1 MWTAYSAAPEAN
13 LREYIMQQVI
23 DYFDALNRDYLA
35 VHQTKEDLFWQNYMA
50 TGGDDVPAR
59 FERAEQAYKRFI
71 ADPKRPAQIRAQIEW
86 LERLPKSSQRD
97 ELLHGLRGWARFF
110 DCNVIEDDQA
120 LSLMDDI
127 VAAENDLYARRK
139 TFQLTH
145 LNDQGERVPA
155 TLGELLTNQANN
167 ADETYRQSSQQAL
180 RELEQWLLHNGF
192 PTLVRLRN
200 RFARQMGYRNYFD
213 YKVNKTEQMTP
224 EQLFAILDSFEQQTR
239 EANLRSLRQLAAE
252 KGQDALA
259 PWNIRYA
266 TAGDVTRQLDPYL
279 PFAESLRRW
288 VDSFK
293 RLHIGFN
300 GAQLQLDLL
309 VRKNKYENGF
319 MHGPVPPFR
328 QHETWI
334 PARINFTSLAK
345 PDQVGSGIS
354 GINTLFHEGG
364 HAAHFANI
372 RQNAPCFSQEFPPT
386 SMAYAETQSMFC
398 DSLLDDAD
406 WLKRYARNGNGAP
419 PPDSLIQALIA
430 ARQPMRA
437 FNERHILLV
446 PYFEWA
452 LYQWDDEQLT
462 PEAITRLARECE
474 QRILGISG
482 SPRPLLA
489 IPHLLSQESACS
501 YQGYLLALMAVEQ
514 TRHYFLQR
522 DGYLTD
528 NPAIGPD
535 LARHYWQPGNSV
547 THDDT
552 LRSLTGEGF
561 NPAYLAQSCNQ
572 TVEEA
577 WQQAQMSIAQSEKRA
592 QPAADFNLDARITI
606 IDGERVLASNARSDD
621 DMCHRFAETIRRE
634 YGPKTASA

>member
-1 MWTAYSAAPEAN
+1 
-13 LREYIMQQVI
+13 MQQAL
-23 DYFDALNRDYLA
+23 DYFDALNRDYLS

-50 TGGDDVPAR
+50 IGGDGVSER

-71 ADPKRPAQIRAQIEW
+71 ADPRRPAQIRSHIGK
-86 LERLPKSSQRD
+86 LEQAPQNRQRD
-97 ELLHGLRGWARFF
+97 DLLQGLRGWQRFF
-110 DCNVIEDDQA
+110 DCNVIEDAGAQA
-120 LSLMDDI
+120 LMDEL

-139 TFQLTH
+139 TLQLTH
-145 LNDQGERVPA
+145 LDDRGERVPA
-155 TLGELLTNQANN
+155 TLGELMTNQANN
-167 ADETYRQSSQQAL
+167 ADENARQSSQRAL

-200 RFARQMGYRNYFD
+200 RFARQLGYRNYFD
-213 YKVNKTEQMTP
+213 YKVNKTERMTP
-224 EQLFAILDSFEQQTR
+224 EQLFAILDPFEQQTR
-239 EANLRSLRQLAAE
+239 EANLRSLRQLAAD
-252 KGQDALA
+252 KGPQALQ
-259 PWNIRYA
+259 PWNIRFA

-300 GAQLQLDLL
+300 QAQLQLDLL
-309 VRKNKYENGF
+309 VRKDKYENGF
-319 MHGPVPPFR
+319 MHGPVPPFWR
-328 QHETWI
+328 HGQWLA
-334 PARINFTSLAK
+334 ARINFTSLAK

-372 RQNAPCFSQEFPPT
+372 QQNAPCFSQEFPPT

-406 WLKRYARNGNGAP
+406 WLQRYALNGQGEP
-419 PPDSLIQALIA
+419 PPDALIHALIA

-452 LYQWDDEQLT
+452 LYQWDDAQLT
-462 PEAITRLARECE
+462 PQAITQLARECE
-474 QRILGISG
+474 QRILGIEG

-514 TRHYFLQR
+514 TRHYFLAR
-522 DGYLTD
+522 DGYLAD

-535 LARHYWQPGNSV
+535 LAKHYWRPGNSV
-547 THDDT
+547 SHDDT

-561 NPAYLAQSCNQ
+561 NPAYLAQVCNQ
-572 TVEEA
+572 TVEQA
-577 WQQAQMSIAQSEKRA
+577 WRQAQASMTLAARRP
-592 QPAADFNLDARITI
+592 QPAADFDLDAHITI
-606 IDGERVLASNARSDD
+606 IDGERILASNAQGDEA
-621 DMCHRFAETIRRE
+621 MCRQFAQAIRRD
-634 YGPKTASA
+634 YPAS

>member
-1 MWTAYSAAPEAN
+1 MQTAV
-13 LREYIMQQVI
+13 EY
-23 DYFDALNRDYLA
+23 FNALNRDYLA

-50 TGGDDVPAR
+50 IGGAGVSER
-59 FERAEQAYKRFI
+59 FASAEQSYKRFI
-71 ADPKRPAQIRAQIEW
+71 ADPARPAQIRGHIAALASAQPS
-86 LERLPKSSQRD
+86 RQRD
-97 ELLHGLRGWARFF
+97 DTLHGLRGWARFF
-110 DCNVIEDDQA
+110 DCNVIEDPKAQA
-120 LSLMDDI
+120 LMDEI
-127 VAAENDLYARRK
+127 IEAENDLYARRK
-139 TFQLTH
+139 TLTLAH
-145 LNDQGERVPA
+145 VNDRGERVPA

-167 ADETYRQSSQQAL
+167 ANESWRQSSQLAL
-180 RELEQWLLHNGF
+180 RELEQWLLRHGL

-224 EQLFAILDSFEQQTR
+224 EQLFVILDRFEEQTR
-239 EANLRSLRQLAAE
+239 ESNLRSLDQLAAD
-252 KGQDALA
+252 KGRDALKA
-259 PWNIRYA
+259 WNIRYA
-266 TAGDVTRQLDPYL
+266 TAGDVTRQMDPYL
-279 PFAESLRRW
+279 PFADSLERW
-288 VDSFK
+288 INSFK

-300 GAQLQLDLL
+300 GARMQLDLL
-309 VRKNKYENGF
+309 VRKDKYENGF
-319 MHGPVPPFR
+319 MHGPVPPFW
-328 QHETWI
+328 QQGEWI

-406 WLKRYARNGNGAP
+406 WLKRYALNGNGEP
-419 PPDSLIQALIA
+419 PPDALIQASIA

-452 LYQWDDEQLT
+452 LYQWEDGQLT
-462 PEAITRLARECE
+462 PEAITALARETE
-474 QRILGISG
+474 LRILGVEG
-482 SPRPLLA
+482 SPRPTIA

-514 TRHYFLQR
+514 TRHFFLDR

-535 LARHYWQPGNSV
+535 LAAHYWLPGNSV

-561 NPAYLAQSCNQ
+561 NPAYLAAACNQ
-572 TVEEA
+572 TVDQA
-577 WQQAQMSIAQSEKRA
+577 WQQAQHSIAQGMSRP
-592 QPAADFNLDARITI
+592 QPAADFDLNARITI
-606 IDGERVLASNARSDD
+606 IDGDRVLASNKQGDES
-621 DMCHRFAETIRRE
+621 MCRQFAAFIRQD
-634 YGPKTASA
+634 YQ

>member
-1 MWTAYSAAPEAN
+1 
-13 LREYIMQQVI
+13 MQQAVA
-23 DYFDALNRDYLA
+23 YFNALNRDYLA
-35 VHQTKEDLFWQNYMA
+35 VHQTKEDLFWQHYMA
-50 TGGDDVPAR
+50 IGGEDVADR
-59 FERAEQAYKRFI
+59 FAAAEQAYKRFI
-71 ADPKRPAQIRAQIEW
+71 AAPARPAEIRRHIAA
-86 LERLPKSSQRD
+86 LELLPPGRERD
-97 ELLHGLRGWARFF
+97 DTLHGLRGWLRFF
-110 DCNVIEDDQA
+110 DCNVIEDARAQT
-120 LSLMDDI
+120 LMDDLI
-127 VAAENDLYARRK
+127 AAENDLYARRK
-139 TFQLTH
+139 TLALTH
-145 LNDQGERVPA
+145 INDKGERVA
-155 TLGELLTNQANN
+155 ASLGELMTNQANN
-167 ADETYRQSSQQAL
+167 ADESARQSSQQAL

-192 PTLVRLRN
+192 PALVRLRN

-213 YKVNKTEQMTP
+213 YKVNKTERMTP
-224 EQLFAILDSFEQQTR
+224 EQLFAILDRFERETR
-239 EANLRSLRQLAAE
+239 EGNLRSLRQLAAV
-252 KGQDALA
+252 KGENALQ
-259 PWNIRYA
+259 PWNIRYR

-279 PFAESLRRW
+279 PFAESLGRW

-300 GAQLQLDLL
+300 GARLQLDLL
-309 VRKNKYENGF
+309 VRKDKYENGF
-319 MHGPVPPFR
+319 MHAPVPPFR
-328 QHETWI
+328 RQGEWV

-345 PDQVGSGIS
+345 PDQIGSGIS

-406 WLKRYARNGNGAP
+406 WLKRYALNGNGEP
-419 PPDSLIQALIA
+419 PPDALIQAAIA

-452 LYQWDDEQLT
+452 LYQWDDDQLT
-462 PEAITRLARECE
+462 PDAITRLARETE
-474 QRILGISG
+474 QRILGIDG
-482 SPRPLLA
+482 SPRPTMA

-514 TRHYFLQR
+514 TRQFFLKR

-535 LARHYWQPGNSV
+535 LAAHYWHPGNSV
-547 THDDT
+547 AHDDT

-561 NPAYLAQSCNQ
+561 NPLYLAAACNQ
-572 TVEEA
+572 TADQA
-577 WQQAQMSIAQSEKRA
+577 WRQAQETIARGMA
-592 QPAADFNLDARITI
+592 RPQPAADFALDAVITV
-606 IDGERVLASNARSDD
+606 IDGERVLASNAQGDEQ
-621 DMCHRFAETIRRE
+621 MCREFAAAIRQA
-634 YGPKTASA
+634 Y